1 MAITNFIPALWA
13 GELQRSLKRVQ
24 IYTQPG
30 VINRKYEG
38 VIRQA
43 GDTVKITGIGAIT
56 IGDYA
61 VNTDISTPQNLTD
74 DTRSLVI
81 DQQKYFNFQIDDV
94 DAVQSANAGDLR
106 AAAMEEAAYAIRD
119 AQDSFIAAKY
129 ADADSGNL
137 IGNTGAPKTDLGDA
151 GMPYKYLLQ
160 LSVLLDVA
168 NVPTEQRFVIVPPWF
183 KALLL
188 LDDRFVNT
196 GSPQAESRLANG
208 IVGQIA
214 GFTVLQ
220 SNNVPNTTGTLY
232 RVLAGHPSAIT
243 YADQI
248 ANIEAYRME
257 KRFSDAMKGLYV
269 YGAKVVRPTALA
281 VLTCNDPDA

>member
-1 MAITNFIPALWA
+1 MAITTYIPTLWA
-13 GELQRSLKRVQ
+13 GELLRALRRVQ
-24 IYTQPG
+24 VYTQPG
-30 VINRKYEG
+30 VINRRYEG
-38 VIRQA
+38 IIQQA

-56 IGDYA
+56 VGDYV

-81 DQQKYFNFQIDDV
+81 DQQKYFNFQVDDV
-94 DAVQSANAGDLR
+94 DAAQAADGGELR
-106 AAAMEEAAYAIRD
+106 SAAMEEAAYAIRD
-119 AQDSFIAAKY
+119 AQDSFIASKY
-129 ADADSGNL
+129 TEATNL
-137 IGNTGAPKTDLGDA
+137 IGATGTPKTDLGDA
-151 GMPYKYLLQ
+151 GMPYTYLLR
-160 LSVLLDVA
+160 LSVLLDTA

-196 GSPQAESRLANG
+196 GSAQAESRLANA
-208 IVGQIA
+208 IVGQVA

-220 SNNVPNTTGTLY
+220 SNNVPNTTGALY
-232 RVLAGHPSAIT
+232 RVMAGHPSAIT

-269 YGAKVVRPTALA
+269 YGAKVVRPSALA